1 MLNAVLLF
9 MGIFLYPVKI
19 YPRIN
24 SCVYQHVRIFSCQS
38 PIEVR
43 AFSNAYNYD
52 YDSGGRFSLYLI
64 GPFAE
69 TISTMTLVILLSAFE
84 RCFDLLNLSFTLHWG
99 NIYSH
104 SGWC

>member
-24 SCVYQHVRIFSCQS
+24 SCVYQRVRIFSCQS

-43 AFSNAYNYD
+43 ALSNAYNYD

-69 TISTMTLVILLSAFE
+69 THFCCDNKYDDISNSLVCL
-84 RCFDLLNLSFTLHWG
+84 
-99 NIYSH
+99 
-104 SGWC
+104 